1 MLEIPF
7 CESCFFQKLASA
19 TAGVLKNFLP
29 IMQTNGFQMFDIVC
43 GVATSVIMLNFKV
56 NPVEQFLG
64 MVSVFL
70 G

>member
-1 MLEIPF
+1 
-7 CESCFFQKLASA
+7 
-19 TAGVLKNFLP
+19 
-29 IMQTNGFQMFDIVC
+29 MFDIVC